1 MYFITNRAYDNHLTG
16 LDKLTKH
23 PNPKG
28 PNELSAVK
36 ITGNESTGNES
47 TENESLKIELLDDQ
61 LSKEEVRRYKQE
73 FNLPIDEDEPFYAS
87 LKVACE
93 VFREAKLK
101 GKSVVLYVHGYNN
114 DVKDIYET
122 ACEIEYLYDV
132 IVVPFSWPANG
143 GGAMSGTLSYLAD
156 KRDARASDDALN
168 RVIDIV
174 GRYHRLLV
182 QSTWNRLEVEASN
195 KYPENPT
202 KQREYLAL
210 LLERYCDISV
220 NLFCHSMGNYV
231 LKHALKSTLAESR
244 QLVFDNILL
253 VAADTNNEKHEE
265 WVGELRCR
273 KSLYIT
279 INADDFALSWS
290 RRKPGE
296 EQKARLG
303 HYLRSLN
310 AENALY
316 IDFTNSKAVNR
327 SHSYF
332 DGDTVSRNKTV
343 RRFFEKAFSAKNLLP
358 YLEYQV
364 HNNTYHPK

>member
-1 MYFITNRAYDNHLTG
+1 MYFITNRAYDDNRAG
-16 LDKLTKH
+16 VDKLTKH

-28 PNELSAVK
+28 PNELSAVRISGDK
-36 ITGNESTGNES
+36 
-47 TENESLKIELLDDQ
+47 SLTIELLDDR
-61 LSKEEVRRYKQE
+61 LTKAEVTQYQKE
-73 FNLPIDEDEPFYAS
+73 FNLPIDADQPFYAS

-114 DVKDIYET
+114 DVEDIYRT
-122 ACEIEYLYDV
+122 ALEIEHLYNV

-182 QSTWNRLEVEASN
+182 QSMWNRLEVEATT

-210 LLERYCDISV
+210 LLERYCNISV

-265 WVGELRCR
+265 WVGTLRSR
-273 KSLYIT
+273 NSIFIT
-279 INADDFALSWS
+279 INADDYALSWS
-290 RRKPGE
+290 RRKPGQ

-310 AENALY
+310 ADNALY
-316 IDFTNSKAVNR
+316 IDFTNRKAVNR

-332 DGDTVSRNKTV
+332 DGSTASRNKTV
-343 RRFFEKAFSAKNLLP
+343 HRFFDKAFSAKNVLP

-364 HNNTYHPK
+364 QNNTYYPK

>member
-1 MYFITNRAYDNHLTG
+1 MYFITNRAFDDTRTG
-16 LDKLTKH
+16 LNQLTKY

-36 ITGNESTGNES
+36 VTGKGSPR
-47 TENESLKIELLDDQ
+47 IELLDDQ
-61 LSKEEVRRYKQE
+61 LTEQEVESYKQE
-73 FNLPIDEDEPFYAS
+73 FNLPIDPSAPFYAS

-93 VFREAKLK
+93 VFREAKAT
-101 GKSVVLYVHGYNN
+101 GKSVLLYVHGYNN
-114 DVKDIYET
+114 DLGDIYRS
-122 ACEIEYLYDV
+122 AREIERLYNV
-132 IVVPFSWPANG
+132 IVVPFTWPANG

-156 KRDARASDDALN
+156 KRDARASNDALN

-182 QSTWNRLEVEASN
+182 QSTWNRLEKQASN
-195 KYPENPT
+195 KHPENPT

-210 LLERYCDISV
+210 LLDRYCDISV

-244 QLVFDNILL
+244 QLVFDNIVL

-265 WVGELRCR
+265 WVDELRCR

-316 IDFTNSKAVNR
+316 IDFTNSKGVNR

-343 RRFFEKAFSAKNLLP
+343 RRFFEKAFTAKNLLP

>member
-1 MYFITNRAYDNHLTG
+1 MYFITNRAFDARLSG
-16 LDKLTKH
+16 LDKLTKY

-28 PNELSAVK
+28 PNELSAIKV
-36 ITGNESTGNES
+36 TGDRTPQV
-47 TENESLKIELLDDQ
+47 ELLDDEMAR
-61 LSKEEVRRYKQE
+61 EEVKRCKQE
-73 FNLPIDEDEPFYAS
+73 FNLPIDEDDTHYAS

-93 VFREAKLK
+93 VFREARSKN
-101 GKSVVLYVHGYNN
+101 KSVLLYVHGYNN
-114 DVKDIYET
+114 DVKDIYHS
-122 ACEIEYLYDV
+122 AREIERLYDV
-132 IVVPFSWPANG
+132 IVVPFTWPANG

-182 QSTWNRLEVEASN
+182 QSTWNRLEKQASN
-195 KYPENPT
+195 KHPENPT

-210 LLERYCDISV
+210 LLERYCDMSV

-244 QLVFDNILL
+244 QLVFDNIVL

-273 KSLYIT
+273 KSLFIT

-316 IDFTNSKAVNR
+316 VDFTNSKAVNR

-343 RRFFEKAFSAKNLLP
+343 RRFFEKAFTAKNLLP

>member
-1 MYFITNRAYDNHLTG
+1 MYFITNRAFDPSLSG

-36 ITGNESTGNES
+36 VSGDKRLT
-47 TENESLKIELLDDQ
+47 IELLDDQ
-61 LSKEEVRRYKQE
+61 LTEQEVKQFKQE
-73 FNLPIDEDEPFYAS
+73 FQLPIDEAETYYAS

-93 VFREAKLK
+93 VFRQAREQN
-101 GKSVVLYVHGYNN
+101 KSVLLYVHGYNN
-114 DVKDIYET
+114 DVRDIYYT
-122 ACEIEYLYDV
+122 ALEIERLYDV
-132 IVVPFSWPANG
+132 IVVPFTWPANG

-174 GRYHRLLV
+174 GKYHRLLT
-182 QSTWNRLEVEASN
+182 QSHWNRLEKQATK

-210 LLERYCDISV
+210 LLDRYCDISV

-231 LKHALKSTLAESR
+231 LKHALKSTLAEAR
-244 QLVFDNILL
+244 QLVFDNIIL

-265 WVGELRCR
+265 WVESLRCR
-273 KSLYIT
+273 KSIFIT
-279 INADDFALSWS
+279 INADDYALSWS

-310 AENALY
+310 AQNALY
-316 IDFTNSKAVNR
+316 VDFTNCKAVNR

-343 RRFFEKAFSAKNLLP
+343 RRFFEKAFTAKNLLP
-358 YLEYQV
+358 YLDYQV